1 MEKKNCDKSLCKTN
15 IVCVFPP
22 TFKCFMDLIL
32 ALLKVGH
39 TCALLRPPPTPRQSE
54 ATLN

>member
-1 MEKKNCDKSLCKTN
+1 MEKENCDKSLCKTN
-15 IVCVFPP
+15 IVYVFPP
-22 TFKCFMDLIL
+22 TFKWFMDLIL

-39 TCALLRPPPTPRQSE
+39 TCALLRPSPIPRQSE